1 MELKTLLKEL
11 SGLMSVTGYTHKSG
25 EKLKALVGNAFDEYY
40 SDSVGNHIFVRRC
53 GKENAPKILIDTHY
67 DEIGMMVTKVNKGG
81 FLSMINIGGLDA
93 RILQASEV
101 VVYGEDEE
109 GNEKEIYGVIISTP
123 PHLTKPSEV
132 NKLKEIGELYID
144 TGYSEEELKK
154 YVKLGTPV
162 GFREIYRDLLNNRI
176 SGKSF
181 DCKSCGA
188 CAVYAIANT
197 PKEELAGDVYMLFSN
212 FEETGAS
219 FGGAVTAGFRIDP
232 DYAMVADV
240 TGAVIPGDSRKEPK
254 MGEGPSITL
263 SPITDRKMNKLLME
277 LAEKKGIKLQREV
290 AAGRTG
296 TNTTA
301 LNLVGAGIPIVDIG
315 LPLRNMHT
323 YNEII
328 SVDDANGMAEVMKIF
343 ITSKEIAEV
352 FKR

>member
-11 SGLMSVTGYTHKSG
+11 PGLMSVTGYTYKSAD
-25 EKLKALVGNAFDEYY
+25 KLRALVGDVFDEYY
-40 SDSVGNHIFVRRC
+40 GDSVGNHIFIRKC

-81 FLSMINIGGLDA
+81 FLSITNVGGLDM
-93 RILQASEV
+93 RIMQAAEV
-101 VVYGEDEE
+101 TIYGEDEE
-109 GNEKEIYGVIISTP
+109 GNEKEIYGVIVSTP
-123 PHLTKPSEV
+123 PHLTKPTEV
-132 NKLKEIGELYID
+132 KKLKEIGELYID
-144 TGYSEEELKK
+144 TGYSEDELKK
-154 YVKLGTPV
+154 YVRLGTPV
-162 GFREIYRDLLNNRI
+162 GFRGIYRDLLNNRI
-176 SGKSF
+176 AGKSF
-181 DCKSCGA
+181 DCKACGA

-197 PKEELAGDVYMLFSN
+197 PREELAGDVYMLFSN
-212 FEETGAS
+212 FEETGIH
-219 FGGAVTAGFRIDP
+219 FGGATTAGYRIDP

-254 MGEGPSITL
+254 MGEGASITL
-263 SPITDRKMNKLLME
+263 APITNRQMNKMLMK
-277 LAEKKGIKLQREV
+277 LAEEKGVKLQLEV

-301 LNLVGAGIPIVDIG
+301 LNLVRSGIPVVDIG

-328 SVDDANGMAEVMKIF
+328 SVDDANAMAEVMKIF

>member
-11 SGLMSVTGYTHKSG
+11 SGLMSITGFTHKSTQ
-25 EKLKALVGNAFDEYY
+25 KLNDMIGNAFDEYY
-40 SDSVGNHIFVRRC
+40 SDSVGNHIFIRRC

-67 DEIGMMVTKVNKGG
+67 DEIGMVVTRVNKDG
-81 FLSMINIGGLDA
+81 FLSITSIGGLDM
-93 RILQASEV
+93 RIMQAAEV
-101 VVYGEDEE
+101 VIYGEDED
-109 GNEKEIYGVIISTP
+109 GNAKEIYGVVVSTP
-123 PHLTKPSEV
+123 PHLTKPAAA

-144 TGYSEEELKK
+144 TGYSKEELEK
-154 YVKLGTPV
+154 YVRLGTPV
-162 GFREIYRDLLNNRI
+162 GFRGVYRDLLNNRI
-176 SGKSF
+176 TGKSF
-181 DCKSCGA
+181 DCKSCSA
-188 CAVYAIANT
+188 CAIYAIANT
-197 PKEELAGDVYMLFSN
+197 PNEELAGDVYLVLSN
-212 FEETGAS
+212 YEEDGAY
-219 FGGAVTAGFRIDP
+219 FGGATVAGYNIDP

-240 TGAVIPGDSRKEPK
+240 TGAVIPGSESKEPK
-254 MGEGPSITL
+254 MGAGPSITL
-263 SPITDRKMNKLLME
+263 APITDRKMNKMLMKLSE
-277 LAEKKGIKLQREV
+277 EKGIKLQREV

-301 LNLVGAGIPIVDIG
+301 LNLVRAGIPMVDIG